1 MQKIVTHN
9 DLFLLPQNN
18 TNYIPKD
25 IGELSQISSYKKNQA
40 QEAIRWLLSK
50 APHSVDEIAEH
61 FEISPELAKALLKD
75 TTRDN

>member
-1 MQKIVTHN
+1 MQQIITHN
-9 DLFLLPQNN
+9 DLFLLPENK

-40 QEAIRWLLSK
+40 QKAIRWLLSK

-61 FEISPELAKALLKD
+61 FEISPELARALLVD
-75 TTRDN
+75 LTGDN